1 MKTLVIVRHA
11 KSSWENA
18 GLSDHQRPLSKRGL
32 RDAPI
37 MGARLAEWGPPVDRV
52 ISSSAVRAL
61 TTAELI
67 THEMGLPWDEIQ
79 IEDAL
84 YHASEED
91 MIDLINE
98 QDEYLDGLM
107 LFGHNPG
114 MTYLVND
121 LSDLDLDNFPTC
133 GVAVLQFDVP
143 SWAEIGA
150 EVATSAKF
158 DFPKKKDKL

>member
-11 KSSWENA
+11 KSSWNEP

-32 RDAPI
+32 RDTPV

-61 TTAELI
+61 STAELI
-67 THEMGLPWDEIQ
+67 TQEMGLPWDEIQ

-84 YHASEED
+84 YHATEEE

-98 QDEYLDGLM
+98 QEDYLDGLM

-114 MTYLVND
+114 MTYLVNV
-121 LSDLDLDNFPTC
+121 LSDLDLDNLPTC
-133 GVAVLQFDVP
+133 GVVVLQFEVD
-143 SWAEIGA
+143 SWSVIGDEIAITAEL
-150 EVATSAKF
+150 
-158 DFPKKKDKL
+158 DFPKKD

>member
-1 MKTLVIVRHA
+1 MKTLVIVRHG
-11 KSSWENA
+11 KSSWDEG

-32 RDAPI
+32 RDAPV

-84 YHASEED
+84 YHATEEE

-98 QDEYLDGLM
+98 QDDYLDGLM
-107 LFGHNPG
+107 IFGHNPG

-121 LSDLDLDNFPTC
+121 LSNLDLDNLPTC
-133 GVAVLQFDVP
+133 GVVVLQFEVD
-143 SWAEIGA
+143 SWSEIGDEIAINA
-150 EVATSAKF
+150 EL
-158 DFPKKKDKL
+158 DYPKKD

>member
-1 MKTLVIVRHA
+1 MKTLVIVRHG
-11 KSSWENA
+11 KSSWDNP

-32 RDAPI
+32 KDAPL
-37 MGARLAEWGPPVDRV
+37 MGARLAESGPPVDRV
-52 ISSSAVRAL
+52 ISSSATRAL
-61 TTAELI
+61 TTAELV

-84 YHASEED
+84 YHATEED

-98 QDEYLDGLM
+98 QDDYLDGLM

-121 LSDLDLDNFPTC
+121 LSDLDLDNLPTC
-133 GVAVLQFDVP
+133 GVVVLQFDVE
-143 SWAEIGA
+143 SWSEIGDGIALTAEI
-150 EVATSAKF
+150 
-158 DFPKKKDKL
+158 DYPKKDR